1 MYAPDGTVISRGNF
15 KKGERC
21 GIWELKDP
29 ENGSELRGEMKGG
42 LRVGDWEM
50 KDEANKLTVKFSYDE
65 KGQMKSAV
73 TNRWE

>member
-1 MYAPDGTVISRGNF
+1 
-15 KKGERC
+15 
-21 GIWELKDP
+21 
-29 ENGSELRGEMKGG
+29 MKGG

-50 KDEANKLTVKFSYDE
+50 KDNANKLTVKFKYDE